1 MAVEILPFTEMV
13 RRAVERYAPFL
24 WIAALL
30 AMLVA
35 ASYWL
40 LSGALAREQRAMVD
54 EDPANYPQKPSDGR
68 PATVYY
74 FYADWCSVCTRAR
87 PVWDRF
93 AAAMDGRAVN
103 GYRVA
108 CVTVDVTDPDNKRSG
123 VNEALVQQYNLDSFP
138 TVKIVVNN
146 KVVMM
151 DASVADD
158 TLRSFVEN
166 CTKRA
171 AAKEPR

>member
-1 MAVEILPFTEMV
+1 MAEMTFTEMV
-13 RRAVERYAPFL
+13 RRVVERFAPFL
-24 WIAALL
+24 WLAVLL
-30 AMLVA
+30 AMLIVA
-35 ASYWL
+35 AFWL
-40 LSGALAREQRAMVD
+40 LSGAVAREERALVD

-74 FYADWCSVCTRAR
+74 FYADWCSVCTESQ

-93 AAAMDGRAVN
+93 VAAMDGRAVN
-103 GYRVA
+103 GYRVG
-108 CVTVDVTDPDNKRSG
+108 CVTVDVTDADNKRNG
-123 VNEALVQQYNLDSFP
+123 VNEALAQQYNLDSFP

-151 DASVADD
+151 NASVADD

-171 AAKEPR
+171 AAEENRR

>member
-1 MAVEILPFTEMV
+1 MAEVPFTEMV
-13 RRAVERYAPFL
+13 RRVVERYAAYL
-24 WIAALL
+24 WLAVLILL
-30 AMLVA
+30 LGFVA
-35 ASYWL
+35 YWL
-40 LSGALAREQRAMVD
+40 LTGALAREQRALVD

-74 FYADWCSVCTRAR
+74 FYADWCHVCTRAR

-93 AAAMDGRAVN
+93 AKAFDGRVVH

-108 CVTVDVTDPDNKRSG
+108 CVDIDVTDPDNKSSG
-123 VNEALVQQYNLDSFP
+123 VNEALAQQYNLDSFP

-151 DASVADD
+151 DASVSDD
-158 TLRSFVEN
+158 TLQAFVEN

-171 AAKEPR
+171 AAEETR

>member
-1 MAVEILPFTEMV
+1 MV
-13 RRAVERYAPFL
+13 RRVVERYAPYIWL
-24 WIAALL
+24 TTLLALL
-30 AMLVA
+30 AVA
-35 ASYWL
+35 CYWL
-40 LSGALAREQRAMVD
+40 LTGALAREQRAVVD

-74 FYADWCSVCTRAR
+74 FYADWCGVCTRAR

-93 AAAMDGRAVN
+93 ANSFDGRAVN

-108 CVTVDVTDPDNKRSG
+108 CVAVDVTDPDNKRSG
-123 VNEALVQQYNLDSFP
+123 VNEALAQQYNLDSFP

-146 KVVMM
+146 KVVML

-158 TLRSFVEN
+158 TLRSFVN
-166 CTKRA
+166 DCTKHA
-171 AAKEPR
+171 AAAETR